1 MDFIFPCHVALGPQR
16 TVTGRGAGGLAEVHH
31 ALHPAHPYNEFPSPF
46 SHCMHGDI
54 QLAIKHGLVIQ

>member
-1 MDFIFPCHVALGPQR
+1 MLHFSLSRRAGSPEDRDRERGLGLD
-16 TVTGRGAGGLAEVHH
+16 GVHH

>member
-1 MDFIFPCHVALGPQR
+1 MLHFSLSRRAGSPEYGDRKRWWGPD
-16 TVTGRGAGGLAEVHH
+16 EVHH
-31 ALHPAHPYNEFPSPF
+31 ALHPANPYNEFPSPF